1 MWDFYNIF
9 GRITE
14 EGSRTIVSSYSLG
27 EEAHGGNW
35 KNDELMR
42 PEEMITSAEGKE
54 MGRQVW
60 GEIVDVLRAEV
71 PGPVPELEDLVEGQA

>member
-1 MWDFYNIF
+1 MWAFYKIF
-9 GRITE
+9 GRSTE
-14 EGSRTIVSSYSLG
+14 EGSRTLVSACSLG
-27 EEAHGGNW
+27 EEAHGGYW
-35 KNDELMR
+35 KNDELIR
-42 PEEMITSAEGKE
+42 PGEMVTSAEGKE